1 MVGMFMSEVAAS
13 QEDFGKARS
22 LVFYKH
28 YLPAVAI
35 TNSGQQHPDYA
46 GKAQFQRI
54 DALTPS
60 MFLDGAA
67 SAEGDDDAQA
77 IS

>member
-1 MVGMFMSEVAAS
+1 MTGGS
-13 QEDFGKARS
+13 GKAEPS
-22 LVFYKH
+22 AAWPSSIENKLKETAWNKIFV
-28 YLPAVAI
+28 
-35 TNSGQQHPDYA
+35 HPSFEE
-46 GKAQFQRI
+46 GSEERI

-67 SAEGDDDAQA
+67 SAGGDDDAQA